1 MITYVIGPRGFPLWE
16 KDPQAV
22 KDYQLDWTA
31 WLAGDTVSS
40 HTVTVETGLTKD
52 SDSRALGV
60 VTVWLSGGTKGRTYK
75 VTCRVVTTNG
85 RTDER
90 TVEILVKDQ

>member
-40 HTVTVETGLTKD
+40 HTVTVEAGLTKD

>member
-1 MITYVIGPRGFPLWE
+1 MTTYVIGPRGFPLWE

-22 KDYQLDWTA
+22 KDYQFDWTA
-31 WLAGDTVSS
+31 WLAGDTVGS

-52 SDSRALGV
+52 SDSRVGGV

-75 VTCRVVTTNG
+75 VTCHVVTTGG

-90 TVEILVKDQ
+90 TIEIVLKDQ